1 MFKYLY
7 NYVTLLLIFLVID
20 LSLLLVPSFGNL
32 LGYIPTITM
41 VGSVSRFLLVPYAY
55 LIVKL
60 LFINKANNSKNVTDF
75 LNIKKKLTVEVTFIN
90 IIATLIEMI
99 FLQHTVIWLLYTAF
113 VLLFLKVL
121 KTKKENIDDIT
132 DKNIK
137 NYFNKKIK

>member
-1 MFKYLY
+1 
-7 NYVTLLLIFLVID
+7 
-20 LSLLLVPSFGNL
+20 
-32 LGYIPTITM
+32 M